1 MEDMPEKISIVDLLS
16 EIKSS
21 NTNEHQTIV
30 KSVDVLCNTITEHNG
45 RLRKL
50 EEWQNRMIGAI
61 AILGLIVSGLVFPVL
76 IKTASSI
83 VQAKVN
89 SATAGQ

>member
-50 EEWQNRMIGAI
+50 EEWQNRIIGAI
-61 AILGLIVSGLVFPVL
+61 IIIGIIVTGLAFPII
-76 IKTASSI
+76 IKAGTNI
-83 VQAKVN
+83 IK
-89 SATAGQ
+89 SAEATSP